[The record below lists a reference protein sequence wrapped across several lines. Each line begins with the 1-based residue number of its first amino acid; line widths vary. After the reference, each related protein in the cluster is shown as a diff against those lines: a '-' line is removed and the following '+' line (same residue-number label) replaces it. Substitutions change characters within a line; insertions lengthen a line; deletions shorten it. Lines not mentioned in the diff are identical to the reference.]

1 MRAGLIIYWGVGGLW
16 CRVWRTATSRAAS
29 TSPPRRSTPCP
40 TPSSPRRFGSTSGPT
55 SPSRPPPWRTGSPG
69 PPPWRMWRLLPPQP
83 RPLLLLRAFAPP
95 LRESERPLAWL
106 LSLGCT
112 HQEGDVVLM
121 GRAAPACT
129 STTPPPVQPP
139 PPAPTPASAPIPSA
153 PTRDAP
159 QAAVDGPVEQQ
170 PAPPPSAAA
179 TAAAAVV
186 DGTAPV
192 ETADDPT
199 VPMET
204 ADDPKPV

>member
-1 MRAGLIIYWGVGGLW
+1 MVQGVAYRDIPRGEYIP
-16 CRVWRTATSRAAS
+16 SAS
-29 TSPPRRSTPCP
+29 LYTLPNPKQPASL
-40 TPSSPRRFGSTSGPT
+40 RFNFGPDF
-55 SPSRPPPWRTGSPG
+55 
-69 PPPWRMWRLLPPQP
+69 
-83 RPLLLLRAFAPP
+83 AFAPTTMEDGLPWPAAVADVAPAPATTPPAAAVACVCPP